1 MFPMIRAGKD
11 FGRLCERPTS
21 RVIMGS
27 IQACFEYR
35 VTKEG
40 YKSKLSAGFDMNQ
53 VVNLQLFARVAQL
66 DRASASEAEGCGF
79 DPRHAHQPSLS
90 ASLRAS
96 ARQARFNFPIPFLV

>member
-21 RVIMGS
+21 RVTVGS

-35 VTKEG
+35 VTKVG
-40 YKSKLSAGFDMNQ
+40 YKSKVLPGLNVSK
-53 VVNLQLFARVAQL
+53 VINLQLFARVAQL

-79 DPRHAHQPSLS
+79 APRHAHQPSL
-90 ASLRAS
+90 RAT
-96 ARQARFNFPIPFLV
+96 ARQAGFNFPIPFLV